1 MIVYP
6 DVLRPT
12 IVKWDK
18 DGRVA
23 SLDCFIE
30 FSEAY
35 ILLSLNLVVVFV
47 ASNMR
52 GDGVASVYNL
62 NGTYLYK
69 ISYPKQ
75 HGMNCNI
82 EISYKWSSVIERGI
96 KIVFG
101 TNSISHRDF
110 WCDYDLIERKYVA
123 TNWAR

>member
-6 DVLRPT
+6 DVLRST

-23 SLDCFIE
+23 SFDCSIK
-30 FSEAY
+30 FSEAV

-52 GDGVASVYNL
+52 EDGVASVYNL
-62 NGTYLYK
+62 NGRYLYK
-69 ISYPKQ
+69 ISYPEQ

-82 EISYKWSSVIERGI
+82 ETSYKWSSVIERGI

-101 TNSISHRDF
+101 TNSISYRDF